1 MGYYT
6 DYYLTFD
13 DSFDCSDEVFKYIE
27 NSFKISFSLVEYS
40 DHDCEWCGHVNRKWY
55 SHASDMRIV
64 SLKWPDILFEL
75 KGSGEENDDLWIK
88 YFKNGKM
95 QTCYAEIV
103 YPKFNENEME

>member
-1 MGYYT
+1 MGYFT
-6 DYYLTFD
+6 DYNLTFD
-13 DSFDCSDEVFKYIE
+13 DSFDCSDEVFNYIE
-27 NSFKISFSLVEYS
+27 NSFKIPFSFVDNS
-40 DHDCEWCGHVNRKWY
+40 GHVTCKWY
-55 SHASDMRIV
+55 NHASNMRIV

-95 QTCYAEIV
+95 QACYAEIV